1 MGARDAETPDPPPAW
16 GQPGKYSLRPG
27 RPELVMATAVPSPGW
42 VSREWATGR
51 AGELRWTGMRAVL
64 ELLGVIRPD
73 PSRREPVALPAWAR
87 RIVPL
92 LVVALTLA
100 STALYALVRAITS

>member
-1 MGARDAETPDPPPAW
+1 MGAPDAEAPDPPPAW
-16 GQPGKYSLRPG
+16 GQPRKYSPGRG
-27 RPELVMATAVPSPGW
+27 RPELVMPPPAPSPGR

-51 AGELRWTGMRAVL
+51 GERRWTGMRAVL
-64 ELLGVIRPD
+64 ELLGFIRPD

-100 STALYALVRAITS
+100 STVMYALVRAITS